1 MKKKEKVL
9 TRKKKLEQALILA
22 KGQKKVEL
30 HEKLIKGDV

>member
-1 MKKKEKVL
+1 MKKKQKVL
-9 TRKKKLEQALILA
+9 TRKKRLERALVLA